1 MTKRPLILVSPGI
14 EKRGVE
20 FHDQS
25 ISLSEAYL
33 DALLD
38 GGALPLVMPTVQSQP
53 LVAECV
59 RRADGVVLTGGED
72 IHPRLYAN
80 KLPARLQRT
89 VVLTP
94 DSGERD
100 RRELLLIAE
109 VFRQRKPLLAVCRG
123 HQILNVAMGGTL
135 LTDIHSQRP
144 HALNHR
150 RQDRKSDVVHDVRLT
165 ADSMLARLTRR
176 NSLGVNSTHHQAV
189 DRIADVL
196 RATATSAD
204 GIIESMELKPTGK
217 PLLPFLL
224 SVQFHPERLVN
235 RYAEHRM
242 IFRAFVRACSRPG
255 DR

>member
-33 DALLD
+33 RALLNS
-38 GGALPLVMPTVQSQP
+38 GALPLVMPPARSRE

-59 RRADGVVLTGGED
+59 RRVDGVVLTGGED
-72 IHPRLYAN
+72 IHPRLYVK
-80 KLPARLQRT
+80 KLPARLRQT

-94 DSGERD
+94 DGGERD
-100 RRELLLIAE
+100 KRELRLIDE

-123 HQILNVAMGGTL
+123 HQILNVALGGTL
-135 LTDIHSQRP
+135 LTDIRSQRP
-144 HALNHR
+144 YALNHR
-150 RQDRKSDVVHDVRLT
+150 RQDRKSDEVHDVQLT
-165 ADSMLARLTRR
+165 ADSMLAKMTGKR
-176 NSLGVNSTHHQAV
+176 SLGVNSTHHQAV
-189 DRIADVL
+189 DRVADVL

-204 GIIESMELKPTGK
+204 GIIESMELKPART

-224 SVQFHPERLVN
+224 SVQFHPERLVH
-235 RYAEHRM
+235 RYAEHRA
-242 IFRAFVRACSRPG
+242 IFRAFIRACSRPG
-255 DR
+255 DK